1 MAGERR
7 ARGRPLPERAARL
20 WALAGGM
27 VLVVVMAV
35 TGTSIVLDLAIRRP
49 ITGDFELTQLGCA
62 IAVFAFLPF
71 AQLMRAHVSVDLFIQ
86 ALRPG
91 VQRGLDRVV
100 DVLMAGFAL
109 LLLWRMSLGFLG
121 YYATDYPEVTP
132 ILQIPVW
139 WAFPPILT
147 SLLLWAVV
155 AAWMAAGGRPAGG
168 IDGDGVTAGGA
179 GGH

>member
-1 MAGERR
+1 MVSDQGARR
-7 ARGRPLPERAARL
+7 RPLPERAARL
-20 WALAGGM
+20 WALAGGV
-27 VLVVVMAV
+27 VLVAVMAV

-139 WAFPPILT
+139 WAFPPILV
-147 SLLLWAVV
+147 SLALWAAV
-155 AAWMAAGGRPAGG
+155 AGWMAAGGRPAAG
-168 IDGDGVTAGGA
+168 IDDEAAMPGGA